1 MKPSQVMP
9 RKRLHWPWIAVGA
22 VALALGLWLYSRP
35 DMAILLAEQLWAC
48 F

>member
-1 MKPSQVMP
+1 MSRHRTHKALIVAA
-9 RKRLHWPWIAVGA
+9 AV
-22 VALALGLWLYSRP
+22 VLALTAWLYSRP